1 MVYLQ
6 LLLRRP
12 LVSPLAVVARPW
24 CHNPL
29 VDIVRAASLVTALGL
44 NRKILLA
51 SCPLSSRIDFFF
63 NLPVGPK
70 GSRGD
75 DYPLTF
81 LDHHR
86 EGDQLSISINL

>member
-44 NRKILLA
+44 NGNILLA
-51 SCPLSSRIDFFF
+51 TCPLSRRIDFSTYRSAPRRHGVTIT
-63 NLPVGPK
+63 L
-70 GSRGD
+70 
-75 DYPLTF
+75 
-81 LDHHR
+81 
-86 EGDQLSISINL
+86 